1 MRGTDHGPRGS
12 NLLKIGLSNPG
23 IPMIGQ
29 RGSRGALVLVLAE
42 CPLVDD
48 ARVTC
53 NASEDGERVHAALVT
68 CIVEK

>member
-1 MRGTDHGPRGS
+1 
-12 NLLKIGLSNPG
+12 
-23 IPMIGQ
+23 MIGQ